1 MSLFVPV
8 LLYIGKTHKKKQKS
22 GCDNSHVRTH
32 LFCTAEF
39 LPKVRTERLFM
50 EEEEKKE
57 DGEKSS
63 QVVFFYSDTL
73 YDLHDSHSVPHPWGC
88 NTYALSRV
96 IH

>member
-50 EEEEKKE
+50 EEEEKKRM
-57 DGEKSS
+57 GKK
-63 QVVFFYSDTL
+63 VPKCFFL
-73 YDLHDSHSVPHPWGC
+73 LRHP
-88 NTYALSRV
+88 V
-96 IH
+96 